1 MKHWKLLSSKYV
13 FDSFWVR
20 IRKDAVELPGGKIL
34 DDFYVIE
41 RRDFSVIFGITPEN
55 NVVLVRQYKHGV
67 GETMLELPAGF
78 IEDGEPPL
86 DAARREFTEETGFHS
101 DEFIPLGELHIGPS
115 NMNHKAYAYL
125 ARGAVNSGRQH
136 LDDTEDIEAL
146 TMPASELQA
155 AVSDGRI
162 SCMTSVAVISLALQY
177 LENERIPSP

>member
-1 MKHWKLLSSKYV
+1 MKPWKLLSSKYV

-34 DDFYVIE
+34 NDFYVIE

-55 NVVLVRQYKHGV
+55 DVVLVRQYKHGV

-86 DAARREFTEETGFHS
+86 DAARREFTEETGYTA
-101 DEFIPLGELHIGPS
+101 DEFIPLGELRIGPS
-115 NMNHKAYAYL
+115 NMNHKAHAYL
-125 ARGAVNSGRQH
+125 ARNAVNTGSQH
-136 LDDTEDIEAL
+136 LDETEDIEAL
-146 TMPASELQA
+146 TMPAGELMD

-162 SCMTSVAVISLALQY
+162 SCMNSVAVISLALRY
-177 LENERIPSP
+177 LETNGHRHD